1 VTPPP
6 AGGRIQDAG
15 ELRRDVEE
23 RPDVCV
29 VGSGPGGAVVAAR
42 LSARGLRVVVL
53 EEGGHYPPEA
63 MRMDEAWAYPSLYQE
78 RGSRATADL
87 AITVLQGRGV
97 GGGTLVNWTTS
108 FRTPPQVLR
117 HWAERH
123 GVSGLDEKA
132 LEPHFAAVEARL
144 DIQPW
149 PVDRANANN
158 RVVWDGATRL
168 GWEKAPTRRNVT
180 ACQDLGYCGT
190 GCPVG
195 AKNTAD
201 LTYLADAVRDG
212 ARIFARA
219 RVTRLEKAGKR
230 VAAVHAQALD
240 PASGRPTGRKLVVRP
255 KLVVLSAG
263 AVGTPEILLRSGY
276 DPSGRVGKRTFLHP
290 VVASF
295 ALFDR
300 PIQPFYGAPQSIASH
315 HFADRGP
322 GKAGFFVETAPVHP
336 LLAGISVGGFGA
348 VHEEQ
353 MAGLASSNA
362 LIALAIDGFL
372 PEEEGGTVSLR
383 RDGRV
388 RLDYPIRPPIWEAL
402 REGNKALA
410 RMQLAAGA
418 RLVRSLHEDP
428 VVIRSEA
435 DLGLLDRAP
444 WEPLRVAVF
453 SAHPVGGCALG
464 RDPER
469 SVVDSRLR
477 LHWLENVYVV
487 DGSVFP
493 TSLGVNPQETIFA
506 VAHWASDHIAAA
518 SG

>member
-1 VTPPP
+1 VSSATP
-6 AGGRIQDAG
+6 AGRILDAS
-15 ELRRDVEE
+15 ELKRDAEE

-42 LSARGLRVVVL
+42 LAARGLRVVVL

-78 RGSRATADL
+78 RGHRATADL

-108 FRTPPQVLR
+108 FRAPPQVLR

-123 GVSGLDEKA
+123 GVSGLDEKV
-132 LEPHFAAVEARL
+132 LEPHFAAVEQRL
-144 DIQPW
+144 DIHAW
-149 PVDRANANN
+149 PVEQANANN
-158 RVVWDGATRL
+158 RVVWDGAAKL
-168 GWEKAPTRRNVT
+168 GWERAPTRRNVT

-195 AKNTAD
+195 GKNTAD

-230 VAAVHAQALD
+230 VAAVHAQAVD
-240 PASGRPTGRKLVVRP
+240 AATGRPTGRKVVVRP

-263 AVGTPEILLRSGY
+263 AIGTPEILLRSGY

-295 ALFDR
+295 AMFDR
-300 PIQPFYGAPQSIASH
+300 PILPFYGAPQSIASH

-322 GKAGFFVETAPVHP
+322 GKLGFFMETAPVHP
-336 LLAGISVGGFGA
+336 VLAGISVGGFGA
-348 VHEEQ
+348 LHEEQ
-353 MAGLASSNA
+353 MAGLASSSA

-383 RDGRV
+383 GDGRV
-388 RLDYPIRPPIWEAL
+388 RIDYAFRPETWEAL
-402 REGNKALA
+402 REGNKAIA
-410 RMQLAAGA
+410 RLQFAAGA
-418 RLVRSLHEDP
+418 RVVRSLHEDP
-428 VVIRSEA
+428 VVMRSEA
-435 DLGLLDRAP
+435 DLGLLDKAP
-444 WEPLRVAVF
+444 WEPLRAAVF
-453 SAHPVGGCALG
+453 SAHPMGGCSMG

-493 TSLGVNPQETIFA
+493 TSLGVNPQETVFGI
-506 VAHWASDHIAAA
+506 AHWASDHIAAA
-518 SG
+518 TG

>member
-1 VTPPP
+1 VSD
-6 AGGRIQDAG
+6 AGRIVDAS
-15 ELRRDVEE
+15 ELRRDADE

-29 VGSGPGGAVVAAR
+29 VGSGAGGAVMAAR
-42 LSARGLRVVVL
+42 LAARGLRVVVL
-53 EEGGHYPPEA
+53 EEGGHFPPDSLQ
-63 MRMDEAWAYPSLYQE
+63 MDESWAFPNLYQE
-78 RGSRATADL
+78 GGARATADL
-87 AITVLQGRGV
+87 SISILQGRAL

-108 FRTPPQVLR
+108 LRPPARVLR
-117 HWAERH
+117 HWAQVH
-123 GVSGLDEKA
+123 GVNGLDEA
-132 LEPHFAAVEARL
+132 TLAPHFEAVEQRL
-144 DIQPW
+144 RVQPW
-149 PVDRANANN
+149 PVDDANANN
-158 RVVWDGATRL
+158 RMLWEGAGAL
-168 GWEKAPTRRNVT
+168 GWSRETTRRNVT
-180 ACQDLGYCGT
+180 GCQALGYCGT

-195 AKNTAD
+195 AKQSTD
-201 LTYLADAVRDG
+201 LTYVADAVRDG
-212 ARIFARA
+212 ARVFTRA
-219 RVTRLEKAGKR
+219 RVVRLEKSGR
-230 VAAVHAQALD
+230 RISAVQAQARD
-240 PASGRPTGRKLVVRP
+240 ATGKPTGRKVVVRP
-255 KLVVLSAG
+255 RLVVLAAG

>member
-1 VTPPP
+1 MTPPP

-168 GWEKAPTRRNVT
+168 GWEKAPTRRDVT